1 MLPAMNKISIAILGQ
16 LTTIRQLSDCLQSH
30 PELELS
36 VSTTDPT
43 VLIQGINQF
52 NPQVV
57 LLEVAPTCTKIPEC
71 IHQIQAHQPE
81 TKCIIL
87 AHQLNVVH
95 VRQTILAGATG
106 YLLISPNLD
115 DLAISIR
122 LVHSGKFICSATIAT
137 LLTSPG

>member
-1 MLPAMNKISIAILGQ
+1 MNKISVAILGQ
-16 LTTIRQLSDCLQSH
+16 LTTIQQISDRFQSH

-36 VSTTDPT
+36 VSATDPT
-43 VLIQGINQF
+43 VLIQGVEQF
-52 NPQVV
+52 NPQVI
-57 LLEVAPTCTKIPEC
+57 LLEVALSCTKIPDC
-71 IHQIQAHQPE
+71 IHRIQAHQPE

-87 AHQLNVVH
+87 AHQLNVAH

-106 YLLISPNLD
+106 YLLIEPNLD

-122 LVHSGKFICSATIAT
+122 LVHSGKFICSATIAA